1 MGTILFFL
9 AVGILPS
16 IIFGPPIGILISFGI
31 IGITIIIAVVLEF
44 VGEPKNY
51 SHWE

>member
-9 AVGILPS
+9 VVGVLPS

-31 IGITIIIAVVLEF
+31 IGITIIIAGILEF
-44 VGEPKNY
+44 IGEPKNC
-51 SHWE
+51 SDWE